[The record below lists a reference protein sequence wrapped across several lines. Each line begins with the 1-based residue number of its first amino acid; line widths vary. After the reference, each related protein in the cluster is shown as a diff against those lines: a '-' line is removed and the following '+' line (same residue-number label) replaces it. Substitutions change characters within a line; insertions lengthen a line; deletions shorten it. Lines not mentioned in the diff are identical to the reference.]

1 MNRCF
6 YMWASLSGWLSSY
19 EISLRA
25 TVCSPCA
32 FGCRGGWKKLS
43 CLPVYVCFSSQYE
56 FHSLLLLPL
65 SEECTPHFI
74 QYYDSL
80 PFNCFLRGP
89 CSLFLGWTAMFP
101 QMHHDVV
108 FEFLLEPVAKAD
120 WLRSAT
126 LMEHSTITNVDADVL
141 KCEPQRGKKML

>member
-25 TVCSPCA
+25 TVCSLCA

-89 CSLFLGWTAMFP
+89 CSPFLGWTAVFP

-108 FEFLLEPVAKAD
+108 WVSTWASCKSRLPESSNFNGTQHDDKCWCGCFKM
-120 WLRSAT
+120 WAT
-126 LMEHSTITNVDADVL
+126 E
-141 KCEPQRGKKML
+141 KKTL